1 MAKKNFVSYG
11 DAEVLMTEISS
22 KMKDQNTQYIDSVGR
37 NKTSRSALMNVQ
49 YPYNSAVKAEI
60 DRPINSTQLFNVQT
74 SNANVGSRINTSYPA
89 VLINAKLENQNAGVE
104 VHSSSSIVSA
114 KVNYTNKA
122 IIEQGSGSFIHGH
135 AINGDIVASYGSYA
149 GGDGVSATGYFSHAE
164 GKFTTAS
171 APHSHVEGEYSTAKG
186 RESHVEGRHNEEIF
200 RKQWHETGVPIS
212 NHIEGYKNRFTY
224 NQATYGS
231 DAQRYEF
238 ENGGVHVEGKS
249 TNVYVSLDNVNISGS
264 HVEGHQSSIENMPG
278 SHAEGF
284 LSNVKLVPSTD
295 TNPGILSEYEQS
307 TNDYG
312 LRVKFRGYS
321 HAEGVETQN
330 YGHGSHTE
338 GVRTRIRHS
347 ATSGSHVEGIRS
359 SAGGYGTHAEG
370 CDTYARDRGAHAE
383 GTNTNALGRGS
394 HAEGNGTYSS
404 YVGSHSEGEWTVS
417 NGPGSHAGG
426 LGVVTDTA
434 AHLVTASGFASF
446 AHGYVKSDSYS
457 NGVLTVAGHGAFGA
471 GVAEPASNSDVGRL
485 AASALGSIALGVNV
499 QSNARGN
506 CALGRYNSHS
516 TSESTHILTVGNGSA
531 SGRSNAF
538 RVAANGT
545 YGAGAYNASG
555 ADYAEMFEWADANVN
570 NEDRR
575 GLFVTINGDKIS
587 IADGSM
593 IESLDDILGIVSADP
608 SVCGDVHDDQWK
620 DMYLRDIF
628 GAPIFEEY
636 EEKVWTGKKDEEG
649 DKIYETVTQTRL
661 KVNPDYD
668 MSLKYVPR
676 SERPEWSA
684 VGMLGKLVMVS
695 DGTAA
700 PGDYVTPDQKGRATY
715 SSVKTRFY
723 CMERLDN
730 SHIRVLI
737 R

>member
-22 KMKDQNTQYIDSVGR
+22 KMKDQNTQYIDRVGR
-37 NKTSRSALMNVQ
+37 NKTTRSALMNVQ
-49 YPYNSAVKAEI
+49 FPYNSAVKAEI
-60 DRPINSTQLFNVQT
+60 DRPNNSTQLFNVQT

-89 VLINAKLENQNAGVE
+89 VLINAKLETQNSGVE

-114 KVNYTNKA
+114 KVDYTNKA
-122 IIEQGSGSFIHGH
+122 IIEQGSGCFIHGH
-135 AINGDIVASYGSYA
+135 AINGNIVASYGSYA

-164 GKFTTAS
+164 GKLTTAS
-171 APHSHVEGEYSTAKG
+171 APHAHVEGEFSAAKG
-186 RESHVEGRHNEEIF
+186 RESHVEGRHNREEF
-200 RKQWHETGVPIS
+200 NKEWHIDGVPIS
-212 NHIEGYKNRFTY
+212 NHIEGYKNRFGY
-224 NQATYGS
+224 YQATYGS
-231 DAQRYEF
+231 DAQRYEP
-238 ENGGVHVEGKS
+238 ENGGVHIEGKS
-249 TNVYVSLDNVNISGS
+249 TNIYVNLDNVNISGS

-284 LSNVKLVPSTD
+284 LSNVRLITNYGIS
-295 TNPGILSEYEQS
+295 NPGILTDNEKN
-307 TNDYG
+307 TRDFG
-312 LRVKFRGYS
+312 DRVNFRGYS

-338 GVRTRIRHS
+338 GVKTRVRHDNTTGCH
-347 ATSGSHVEGIRS
+347 AEGIRS
-359 SAGGYGTHAEG
+359 SAGG
-370 CDTYARDRGAHAE
+370 
-383 GTNTNALGRGS
+383 RGS
-394 HAEGNGTYSS
+394 HAEGCYTKSKWYGSHAEGVNTLAGGYGAHAEGVDTESS
-404 YVGSHSEGEWTVS
+404 YVGSHSEGERTLS
-417 NGPGSHAGG
+417 YGCGSHAGG
-426 LGVVTDTA
+426 MGNADGINYF
-434 AHLVTASGFASF
+434 VTANGFASF
-446 AHGYVKSDSYS
+446 AHGYIRSDANNSGTLLVS
-457 NGVLTVAGHGAFGA
+457 GAGAFGV

-485 AASALGSIALGVNV
+485 AASNIGSIALGVNV

-516 TSESTHILTVGNGSA
+516 TSESTHILTVGNGSS

-715 SSVKTRFY
+715 SSIKTRFY